1 MVVFIILVG
10 FNLMIGFLEY
20 IIILKSVSIG
30 ELNIL
35 NLFVVGLIFEVG
47 ILVVVF
53 GNFLVLILFW
63 FFKDWFVIDVFLFL
77 LLMVDFVDGI
87 FFF

>member
-20 IIILKSVSIG
+20 IIILKSMSIG

>member
-20 IIILKSVSIG
+20 IIILKSMSIG

-53 GNFLVLILFW
+53 GNFLVLILF
-63 FFKDWFVIDVFLFL
+63 
-77 LLMVDFVDGI
+77 
-87 FFF
+87 